1 MSRLLPV
8 LLFVLFYPFIQLTGQ
23 EKPIR
28 ITGVVS
34 DSTNK
39 APIPYVNVFIANTTI
54 GTMTNEKGEFFLNI
68 PMQAA
73 ELVLT
78 HLGYDIK
85 KVFIAKSNKQS
96 IVLTVKMIPRL
107 INIKEA
113 IIIGKRD
120 PSRKFYQ
127 RIFREYFL
135 GDRLQNE
142 CILKNP
148 EVLEF
153 RNEGL
158 RIIANAGSPLIIDNF
173 RLGYSLKYYLDFFVF
188 QESGDVNQSN
198 KQQGFYSFQ
207 GIALFEEMKSDLKE
221 VIQRWHENRM
231 NIYAG
236 SLSNFLSSVYKNK
249 LSENK
254 YTVLKPG
261 LPATKQ
267 PKNSVSGK
275 MKKNKVQTN
284 IEIDSVFYFDRTNK
298 EQKYLYYEPENYFP
312 IFEHAGLD
320 EKSLNRSL
328 KFTDSL
334 LIFRDTRD
342 TPELYDDETTLFFIG
357 NGKLVFNKDGL
368 YQIFDGDLI
377 WGSLDTAKKLIK
389 LLPLDYQPIIEK

>member
-1 MSRLLPV
+1 MSV
-8 LLFVLFYPFIQLTGQ
+8 LLFVLFYPFIQLIGQ
-23 EKPIR
+23 ERPLQIS
-28 ITGVVS
+28 GVVI
-34 DSTNK
+34 DSTTQ
-39 APIPYVNVFIANTTI
+39 APIPYVNVFVANTTI
-54 GTMTNEKGEFFLNI
+54 GTMTNEKGEFSLNI
-68 PMQAA
+68 PIQAA
-73 ELVLT
+73 ELVFT
-78 HLGYDIK
+78 RLGYDIK
-85 KVFIAKSNKQS
+85 KVIIAKSNKQS
-96 IVLTVKMIPRL
+96 IVLTVKMLPRL

-153 RNEGL
+153 RKEGL
-158 RIIANAGSPLIIDNF
+158 RIIANARSPLIIDNF

-188 QESGDVNQSN
+188 QESEDVNQSN

-207 GIALFEEMKSDLKE
+207 GVALFEEMKSDLKE

-275 MKKNKVQTN
+275 KRKNKAQRD
-284 IEIDSVFYFDRTNK
+284 IEIDSVFYFDETKK
-298 EQKYLYYEPENYFP
+298 EQKYLYYVPENYFP

-320 EKSLNRSL
+320 EKSLTMSM
-328 KFTDSL
+328 KFTDTL
-334 LIFRDTRD
+334 LVFRDIRD
-342 TPELYDDETTLFFIG
+342 TPELYDDETAMFFIG
-357 NGKLVFNKDGL
+357 NGELVFGKDGS

-377 WGSLDTAKKLIK
+377 WGSLDSAKKLIK
-389 LLPLDYQPIIEK
+389 LLPLDYQPIVEK